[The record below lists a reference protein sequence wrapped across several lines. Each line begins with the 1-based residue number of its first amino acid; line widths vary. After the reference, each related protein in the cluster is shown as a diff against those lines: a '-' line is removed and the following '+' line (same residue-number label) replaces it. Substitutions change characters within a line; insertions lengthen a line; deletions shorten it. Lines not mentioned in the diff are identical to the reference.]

1 MSPVRNRGE
10 ASPSFS
16 GLGTAKTKLSLTEFA
31 EQFESAV
38 KENQD
43 LVFRLGKALDE
54 VAAMTQLHQRARAE
68 LDAERSRLKSEMAS
82 LRVQLTNAERSA
94 NQIPQQTRAEMEAER
109 SRLNSEI
116 ESLRA
121 QLAKAASPSQ
131 RSIGDDP
138 RLQSLLAAKEKLIRD
153 EFERKLQELT
163 VEVRRQRKNHMEQVQ
178 VMKEQ
183 IANCICKASR
193 AR

>member
-68 LDAERSRLKSEMAS
+68 LDAERSRLNSEMAS

-121 QLAKAASPSQ
+121 QLVKAASPSQ
-131 RSIGDDP
+131 KSIGDDP
-138 RLQSLLAAKEKLIRD
+138 RLQSLLATKEKLIRD

-163 VEVRRQRKNHMEQVQ
+163 VEVRRQRKTHMEQVQ
-178 VMKEQ
+178 AMKEQ

-193 AR
+193 TR